1 MLNDLSR
8 GKTPGYS
15 SGMRNNAVGTAAIT
29 PILDLQKRSRVL
41 TERMKRRFRK
51 EGFLLNILHLDL
63 GQLTSFHKGKEM
75 SDMILLSISEKVVH
89 PFDLRKPSRIDLD
102 ITPGHD
108 EQGMGIGPAS
118 PSDHLPRLKFGS
130 MGHGAGV
137 NNRNISLLTE
147 RDNPVSFFF
156 EGLEEGF

>member
-1 MLNDLSR
+1 MLKDLSR

-29 PILDLQKRSRVL
+29 PILDLQKSSRVL
-41 TERMKRRFRK
+41 TEGMERRIRK

-63 GQLTSFHKGKEM
+63 RQLASFHEGKKM

-89 PFDLRKPSRIDLD
+89 PFDLRKPCRIDLD
-102 ITPGHD
+102 ITSGYD

-118 PSDHLPRLKFGS
+118 PSDHLPGLKVS
-130 MGHGAGV
+130 PMGHGAGI
-137 NNRNISLLTE
+137 NNRDISLFAE
-147 RDNPVSFFF
+147 GNDPVSFFF
-156 EGLEEGF
+156 EGLDEVF